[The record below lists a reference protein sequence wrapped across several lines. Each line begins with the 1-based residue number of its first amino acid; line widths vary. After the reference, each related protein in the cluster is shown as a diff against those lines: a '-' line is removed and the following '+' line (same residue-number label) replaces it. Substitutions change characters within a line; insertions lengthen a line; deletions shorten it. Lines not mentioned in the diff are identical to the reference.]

1 VGLCLSVKKDYEI
14 QIGEDI
20 KIRFKRVCSGT
31 NQMMIDAPKDIKIK
45 LNKLESV
52 EPKVVKASFL
62 NASKKD

>member
-14 QIGEDI
+14 LIGEDI

-45 LNKLESV
+45 LNKLESTAT
-52 EPKVVKASFL
+52 KVVKSASTL
-62 NASKKD
+62 KKQV